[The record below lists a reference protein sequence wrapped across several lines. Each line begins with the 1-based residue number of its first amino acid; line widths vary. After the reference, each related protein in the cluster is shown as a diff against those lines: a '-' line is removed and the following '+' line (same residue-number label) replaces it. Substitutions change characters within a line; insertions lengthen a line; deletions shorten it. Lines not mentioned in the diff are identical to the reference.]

1 MHRMKRAMPAEHLKP
16 IKYSTLITSL
26 EREETGTSHVNHQH
40 HSMQPNVI
48 QLKHA
53 RPIKRRKHNDS
64 ISESI
69 LIKEKLLPSSS
80 LATIGKNNNVLIPR
94 NNRTILDNID
104 LKGTDGAALKKL
116 MNNNNGDLTN
126 GGSGGGGGV
135 KGEERDDGVFNNDD
149 EDENSDEM
157 DDNSDSET
165 VTGDESLFEPEDASD
180 ETESD
185 EEYLDEVE
193 LDRKHYRSSSSNKRI
208 TL

>member
-1 MHRMKRAMPAEHLKP
+1 M
-16 IKYSTLITSL
+16 

-40 HSMQPNVI
+40 HSMQNVSALKQAR
-48 QLKHA
+48 QL
-53 RPIKRRKHNDS
+53 KRRKHNDS

-69 LIKEKLLPSSS
+69 LIKEKLPSSS

-94 NNRTILDNID
+94 NNRNILDSID

-116 MNNNNGDLTN
+116 MNNNNGDLIN
-126 GGSGGGGGV
+126 GGV
-135 KGEERDDGVFNNDD
+135 DNFTNDD
-149 EDENSDEM
+149 EDEDEM

-165 VTGDESLFEPEDASD
+165 VTGDESLFEPEDD

-185 EEYLDEVE
+185 EEEYLDAVE
-193 LDRKHYRSSSSNKRI
+193 LSRKHYSNKRL